1 MKKLCLPAAQS
12 FLHNDCMA
20 TSQWNTNKEDAFPEM
35 KDGTF
40 FRELLQGTSSGNFF
54 KSRSFFDCFRTSTTN
69 RKDCCR
75 RLLLKQVDNYC
86 YFLMPTSVCWVC
98 ILFCAKIL
106 FPKASIVS
114 GKLLAKKVIAI
125 CLCLCNC
132 HRLLKQSVTVKIVFL
147 LKSKTVS
154 LTVTTKS
161 FEGLSFTTCFTRS
174 VFCYR

>member
-1 MKKLCLPAAQS
+1 MKKLCSPGSRS

-20 TSQWNTNKEDAFPEM
+20 TSQWNTNQGGCLSGNEGRDF
-35 KDGTF
+35 
-40 FRELLQGTSSGNFF
+40 LQGTSSGNFF

-75 RLLLKQVDNYC
+75 QLRLKQVDNYC
-86 YFLMPTSVCWVC
+86 YFLMPTSVCCVC
-98 ILFCAKIL
+98 SLFCAKIV
-106 FPKASIVS
+106 FPKASSVS

-132 HRLLKQSVTVKIVFL
+132 HRLLKQSATVKIVFL

-161 FEGLSFTTCFTRS
+161 FEDLSFTTCFTRS
-174 VFCYR
+174 LFCYR